1 MSVTVNRT
9 AQRYSGGTTTRSP
22 RMVLLHTTEGV
33 GWPSY
38 NGGAYAPHA
47 TIKPIPGKGIEVRE
61 HIPFSQS
68 AKALANKSGGVE
80 TNRAGVLQFEL
91 MGTSDESFH
100 ERHGWYYWP
109 RADDAVMK
117 ALAQYLKPIMSKYGI
132 PVRCTVTFKDYN
144 RGRVPSSYGRSN
156 GVRMSFS
163 QWNSYKGICGHQHC
177 PENDHGD
184 PGNFKINTLLK
195 YLGGASSA
203 PQPSSG
209 GGSSSFYKPTGT
221 KLSVKQIQG
230 IVGVTQD
237 GAYGPATKKA
247 VAAYQ
252 KKIGVTADQLWG
264 PATERA
270 HLAYIG
276 KTSTPKPK
284 PAPKPKPSTPKA
296 PAFPLPKGHY
306 FGPKSGPTSSVSG
319 YYSHRADLRRWQA
332 QMKKRGWKITA
343 DGLYGS
349 ATARVARAFQKEKG
363 LTVDGKIGPATW
375 AAAWT
380 EKVT

>member
-61 HIPFSQS
+61 HISFNQS
-68 AKALANKSGGVE
+68 AKALANKAGGVE

-109 RADDAVMK
+109 RADGAVMK
-117 ALAQYLKPIMSKYGI
+117 ALAEYLKPIMSKYGI
-132 PVRCTVTFKDYN
+132 PVRCSVTFKDYN
-144 RGRVPSSYGRSN
+144 RGRIPSSYGLSN

-163 QWNSYKGICGHQHC
+163 QWNAYKGICGHQHC

-203 PQPSSG
+203 HQPSSG
-209 GGSSSFYKPTGT
+209 GGSSSSFYKPTGT
-221 KLSVKQIQG
+221 SLSVKQIQE
-230 IVGVTQD
+230 IVGVTAD
-237 GAYGPATKKA
+237 GKYGPDTRAA
-247 VAAYQ
+247 VAKYQ
-252 KKIGVTADQLWG
+252 ASLGV
-264 PATERA
+264 
-270 HLAYIG
+270 
-276 KTSTPKPK
+276 
-284 PAPKPKPSTPKA
+284 
-296 PAFPLPKGHY
+296 
-306 FGPKSGPTSSVSG
+306 V
-319 YYSHRADLRRWQA
+319 
-332 QMKKRGWKITA
+332 A
-343 DGLYGS
+343 DGKWG
-349 ATARVARAFQKEKG
+349 AKTDAAHKAKG
-363 LTVDGKIGPATW
+363 
-375 AAAWT
+375 
-380 EKVT
+380 